1 MNSDNFKVNLS
12 LRDTL
17 SKLDFGIVKESVTGE
32 KIDYHIIT
40 GNEDNGA
47 ILLVYEKYFQR
58 VGNRITLTIVLDNI
72 NGPTKVHSIGGGA
85 AQGMFF
91 KFDWGASESFTSLP
105 RKILS
110 KYII

>member
-47 ILLVYEKYFQR
+47 ILLVY
-58 VGNRITLTIVLDNI
+58 
-72 NGPTKVHSIGGGA
+72 
-85 AQGMFF
+85 
-91 KFDWGASESFTSLP
+91 
-105 RKILS
+105 
-110 KYII
+110 